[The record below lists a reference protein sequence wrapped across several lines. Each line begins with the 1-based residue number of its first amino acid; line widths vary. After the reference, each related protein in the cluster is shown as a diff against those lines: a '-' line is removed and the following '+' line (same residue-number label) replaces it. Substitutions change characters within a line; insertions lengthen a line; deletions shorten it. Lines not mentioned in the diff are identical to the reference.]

1 MRRLLQAARDR
12 KLDRVAV
19 GYLVAAWV
27 VVQAG
32 SIALPAFDAPAWSL
46 KLLIAISVVGFPV
59 TILAAWVWKVHH
71 ARDAQAEAESPLWA
85 RTDLVLIGLLFFIV
99 VTGALEF
106 AYFFRA
112 PAHED
117 GMPQQA
123 VASIAVLPFSNLSGD
138 PQKRYFSDGIADQ
151 LISEL
156 SKTPSLRVASR
167 TSSFAL
173 AAKPMDIKAM
183 AKMLN
188 VRTVLEGSVREEGGR
203 VRIAAQLINAADGF
217 EVWSQTY
224 DRDLTDIL
232 SLQDEIAR
240 AITGAL
246 AQRLVDAGDLG
257 KVPER
262 PKPHAIPPDAYRAY
276 LQGQFYFAQ
285 RGLDGVQRA
294 IALFGEVV
302 RKAPDFTGGY
312 AALADAHAT
321 MAFNY
326 DKKEHIAPALDAIRQ
341 ALARDPNNIAA
352 LSAHATASLVEWE
365 WMDAADDVRQSQKL
379 GPNSAQVW
387 HNSSIFYSYM
397 GLPELAIDAA
407 KRAAKLDPLSF
418 IDRTNLAT
426 FAITRRRFDE
436 ALANARE
443 GLDLQPGNLDA
454 MSAMCEV
461 LSAAGKFGD
470 AKKMYSRLQL
480 QTEPGNDAGPVT
492 ACQFWIAAYS
502 GDRETAAKIVEMIV
516 AGWPQNGIT
525 AGDISTGYRFLRQDD
540 KARMWYARA
549 LDGRELAMLQLPYFG
564 KGPLEMFRKP
574 DWIAVR
580 DRPEVQA
587 WEVARKK
594 IAAEFT
600 IPSGS

>member
-1 MRRLLQAARDR
+1 MRRLLQVARDR

-59 TILAAWVWKVHH
+59 ALLAAWVWKIHH
-71 ARDAQAEAESPLWA
+71 TRDAEAGTESPLWA
-85 RTDLVLIGLLFFIV
+85 RTDLVLIALLIFIV

-106 AYFFRA
+106 AYFFRT

-117 GMPQQA
+117 RPGQQA

-156 SKTPSLRVASR
+156 SKTPRLHVASR

-183 AKMLN
+183 AKTLN

-246 AQRLVDAGDLG
+246 AQRLADAGDLG
-257 KVPER
+257 KTPER
-262 PKPHAIPPDAYRAY
+262 AKPQSISPDAYRAY
-276 LQGQFYFAQ
+276 LRGQFYFAQ

-294 IALFGEVV
+294 IALFGETV
-302 RKAPDFTGGY
+302 RKAPDFTDGY

-326 DKKEHIAPALDAIRQ
+326 DRKEHIAPALEAVRQ

-352 LSAHATASLVEWE
+352 LSAHATASLVEWK
-365 WMDAADDVRQSQKL
+365 WMAAAEDVRQLQRL

-397 GLPELAIDAA
+397 GLPELAIDAVR
-407 KRAAKLDPLSF
+407 RAAKLDPLSF
-418 IDRTNLAT
+418 IDRTNLAI
-426 FAITRRRFDE
+426 FAVTQHRFDE
-436 ALANARE
+436 ALASARE
-443 GLDLQPGNLDA
+443 GLDLQPGSLDA
-454 MSAMCEV
+454 LGSMCEV
-461 LSAAGKFGD
+461 LAAVGKSGD

-480 QTEPGNDAGPVT
+480 LTEPGNDTGPVT

-502 GDRETAAKIVEMIV
+502 GDRTTASQIVEMI
-516 AGWPQNGIT
+516 ATGWPANGIM
-525 AGDISTGYRFLRQDD
+525 AGDISTGYRFLREDD
-540 KARMWYARA
+540 KARQWYARA

-564 KGPLEMFRKP
+564 KGPLEMFQKP

-580 DRPEVQA
+580 NRPDVQA
-587 WEVARKK
+587 WEAARKK

>member
-1 MRRLLQAARDR
+1 
-12 KLDRVAV
+12 
-19 GYLVAAWV
+19 
-27 VVQAG
+27 
-32 SIALPAFDAPAWSL
+32 
-46 KLLIAISVVGFPV
+46 
-59 TILAAWVWKVHH
+59 
-71 ARDAQAEAESPLWA
+71 
-85 RTDLVLIGLLFFIV
+85 
-99 VTGALEF
+99 
-106 AYFFRA
+106 
-112 PAHED
+112 
-117 GMPQQA
+117 
-123 VASIAVLPFSNLSGD
+123 
-138 PQKRYFSDGIADQ
+138 
-151 LISEL
+151 
-156 SKTPSLRVASR
+156 
-167 TSSFAL
+167 
-173 AAKPMDIKAM
+173 
-183 AKMLN
+183 
-188 VRTVLEGSVREEGGR
+188 
-203 VRIAAQLINAADGF
+203 
-217 EVWSQTY
+217 
-224 DRDLTDIL
+224 
-232 SLQDEIAR
+232 
-240 AITGAL
+240 
-246 AQRLVDAGDLG
+246 
-257 KVPER
+257 
-262 PKPHAIPPDAYRAY
+262 
-276 LQGQFYFAQ
+276 
-285 RGLDGVQRA
+285 
-294 IALFGEVV
+294 
-302 RKAPDFTGGY
+302 
-312 AALADAHAT
+312 
-321 MAFNY
+321 
-326 DKKEHIAPALDAIRQ
+326 
-341 ALARDPNNIAA
+341 
-352 LSAHATASLVEWE
+352 
-365 WMDAADDVRQSQKL
+365 MDAADDVRQSQKL

-426 FAITRRRFDE
+426 FAITQRRFDE

-587 WEVARKK
+587 WEAARKK